1 MPVHDG
7 EKPAKTEGD
16 KITTNT
22 AGILQFGKDAN
33 NIMEALK
40 VSRLTN
46 DDLKVTLSEILIE
59 MKLMNKQLS
68 LITGESLK
76 PSEIQT

>member
-1 MPVHDG
+1 MPVHD
-7 EKPAKTEGD
+7 EEMPAKTEGD
-16 KITTNT
+16 HITTNT
-22 AGILQFGKDAN
+22 PGILQFGKDAH
-33 NIMEALK
+33 NIMMALK

-46 DDLKVTLSEILIE
+46 DDLKVTLSELLIE

-68 LITGESLK
+68 LITGESFK